1 MFFVYNQYDHIMII
15 YLKIDKKIFSISN
28 HKKKKIKNKNTTLNN
43 VKNILRNLC
52 KFEKLNCSYL

>member
-1 MFFVYNQYDHIMII
+1 MII

-28 HKKKKIKNKNTTLNN
+28 HKKIKNKNTTLNN